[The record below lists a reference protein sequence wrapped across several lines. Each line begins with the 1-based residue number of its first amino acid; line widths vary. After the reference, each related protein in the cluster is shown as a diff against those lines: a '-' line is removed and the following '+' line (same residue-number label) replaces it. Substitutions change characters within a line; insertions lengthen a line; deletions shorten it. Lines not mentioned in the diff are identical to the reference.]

1 MPKNGHRNY
10 PIITDELIDCLK
22 RDFPDKLPRYY
33 LNKFQL
39 GIRIGQ
45 QLVIDKLIH
54 EKSLNEDIDDDFD
67 VDELE

>member
-10 PIITDELIDCLK
+10 PIITDELINCLK
-22 RDFPDKLPRYY
+22 RDFPDKIPRYN
-33 LNKFQL
+33 LSEFLL
-39 GIRIGQ
+39 GTLVGQ